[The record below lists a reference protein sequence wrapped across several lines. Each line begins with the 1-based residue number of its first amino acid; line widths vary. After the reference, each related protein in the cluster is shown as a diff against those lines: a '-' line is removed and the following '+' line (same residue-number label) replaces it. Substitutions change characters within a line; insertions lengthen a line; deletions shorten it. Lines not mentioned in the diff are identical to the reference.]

1 MKELGEYLESIFKEI
16 VPLGNL
22 HILESEKA
30 SEIVAIFLSQ
40 DLHSFNVFWQSAVL
54 QNLCEKYCKTLSFK
68 GILQVQYTLLLNI
81 HKAFEREP
89 KRTQNLLKKVLENL
103 ALLEQHKVAKGE
115 FLEQIKAHLE
125 RIAHQEIKEVEIL
138 QKQQESTLDSNFLQ
152 DFWGNSLKLL
162 EQKKAILQ
170 AMQAQNLL
178 NLSSSLAELES
189 LLLKL
194 KNQHFSIGI
203 TGVLSAGKSTLLNAL
218 LGQEILGSSTIPE
231 TASLTLLKYAQTPSA
246 QVSFWNK
253 AEWEDLKSTIEDS
266 TLAELLNNAE
276 FKEVLEKF
284 VQDSTQSLKI
294 SLQDLPKYTSANHS
308 SRLCNLIKETILFTP
323 LKFLENKV
331 EIVDT
336 PGLDDPIVQREEIT
350 KDYILGCDLLIHAMN
365 AAQSAT
371 QIDVDFI
378 LQTLQNANLSRILI
392 ILTHADLL
400 ETKELESTLNYT
412 RESIKARL
420 IQSMSKDNAE
430 LMLQRVDF
438 IALASYPALL
448 AQTNPQKAK
457 ELGFSLESSNFN
469 ALLDYLNQTLLGGNS
484 TKAKDLIFLSAQ
496 GFVRVFEN
504 IKSAC
509 VLEKSLLFAKES
521 EIKKLIEEAKIEQE
535 QSLTKLQET
544 KESLNNAT
552 QQLQTYLET
561 LQKELNQ
568 KLELSKNILSERI
581 FADIVYDYDKGKT
594 PSYERLQRI
603 LDLGLKDTLSD
614 ILRFCTQSLDK
625 KITQLQSQFETQVQV
640 GEKDSSILG
649 NFHLHFDESL
659 LRKTALKILKSI
671 TKSVQ
676 KFGKNQ
682 RSELKS
688 ALDLDFE
695 AGFVEFFAMIIT
707 QNKALE
713 SKLTENFKNFLEDLE
728 TNLKMDL
735 ENKAKILQNALQNS
749 QNSAQE
755 KSQKESLLNQN
766 EAALEEALQSFKAL
780 QSYATRS
787 AKC

>member
-162 EQKKAILQ
+162 EQKKAVLH

-400 ETKELESTLNYT
+400 ETKELESALNYT

-695 AGFVEFFAMIIT
+695 AGFVEFFAMIIA

>member
-162 EQKKAILQ
+162 EQKKAVLH

-400 ETKELESTLNYT
+400 ETKELESALNYT